1 MIYLFDI
8 LFIVAMGGLNS
19 SYLNSGK
26 YLKNIKSAFSV
37 SDRERKNT
45 AMPVIKFKF

>member
-1 MIYLFDI
+1 MQLFDI
-8 LFIVAMGGLNS
+8 LFILAMGGLNS
-19 SYLNSGK
+19 SYLNPGK

>member
-1 MIYLFDI
+1 MMQLIDI
-8 LFIVAMGGLNS
+8 LFIAAMGGLNT

-37 SDRERKNT
+37 SDRERKNN